1 MKKLIKFIKTIAKI
15 GLVAYILLFIVYYFD
30 LDGKA
35 IFYGVEPLMCKIYEK
50 RERRDPLKKIYGMD
64 KPNYEYNVK

>member
-1 MKKLIKFIKTIAKI
+1 MKKLGKFIKGVLKV
-15 GLVAYILLFIVYYFD
+15 GLVAYILLFIVFYFD

-35 IFYGVEPLMCKIYEK
+35 IFYWVEPTLCKIYDR
-50 RERRDPLKKIYGMD
+50 RERRDPLKKVYGMD